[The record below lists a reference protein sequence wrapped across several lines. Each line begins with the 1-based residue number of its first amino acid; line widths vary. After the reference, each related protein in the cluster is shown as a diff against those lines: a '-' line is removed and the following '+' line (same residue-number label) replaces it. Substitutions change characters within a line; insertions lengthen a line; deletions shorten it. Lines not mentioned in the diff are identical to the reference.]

1 MCAIVSSVG
10 TWDIENLFR
19 PGGVFGPGTRQ
30 GYRGPA
36 GGAQN
41 EDGGRSPEVLAVEK
55 IGELAAPGDLVAL
68 QTGERHRA
76 LSRRWCK
83 IFAALGALAVA
94 LSLPTA
100 VRARPYL
107 PAPRKVFVGLT
118 GGTSILP
125 FEQMVGKHPPVFE
138 TFMTWNTP
146 TAWLANPDPA
156 FRSRAALHLSTA
168 PGYAKP
174 GVISPR
180 QIARGRSDRFL
191 LELNRNLTL
200 SGRIF
205 YIRVMG
211 EPNGYWNA
219 HAPYNRDGTFR
230 GVQNAPR
237 FYRQAWRRT
246 VLILR
251 GGPTTVIN
259 RRLRA
264 LGLPRLQVRPTSHC
278 SSKSSHAVP
287 RATRCQPV
295 LPRPKVAFLWVPQD
309 AGSPDIAANA
319 PSVVWPGGAYV
330 DWVGTDFYA
339 SYLWR
344 STCGVMFFS
353 RSEGQRL
360 AAAAAYLVSRRA
372 SASRVSAVPAR
383 VGNSGSSSLPPRS
396 DSQALSVVTVAL
408 VRGVIRCRRPFPS
421 VLMCAPAP
429 SRTSAS
435 LRVTSSAARSP
446 VCAASIRIA

>member
-1 MCAIVSSVG
+1 
-10 TWDIENLFR
+10 
-19 PGGVFGPGTRQ
+19 
-30 GYRGPA
+30 
-36 GGAQN
+36 
-41 EDGGRSPEVLAVEK
+41 
-55 IGELAAPGDLVAL
+55 
-68 QTGERHRA
+68 
-76 LSRRWCK
+76 
-83 IFAALGALAVA
+83 
-94 LSLPTA
+94 
-100 VRARPYL
+100 
-107 PAPRKVFVGLT
+107 
-118 GGTSILP
+118 
-125 FEQMVGKHPPVFE
+125 
-138 TFMTWNTP
+138 MTWNTP
-146 TAWLANPDPA
+146 TAWLANPAPA
-156 FRSRAALHLSTA
+156 FRSRAALHLSTS

-191 LELNRNLTL
+191 LEMNRNLTL

-219 HAPYNRDGTFR
+219 YAPYDRDGTFR

-264 LGLPRLQVRPTSHC
+264 LGLPSLQVRPTSRC

-287 RATRCQPV
+287 RATRCQPA

-319 PSVVWPGGAYV
+319 PSVFWPGGAYV

-339 SYLWR
+339 SYPNFSLLDRFYSKFPGKPFVISEWALFGSDDPRFVR
-344 STCGVMFFS
+344 SLFS
-353 RSEGQRL
+353 WARAHSRL
-360 AAAAAYLVSRRA
+360 RMMNYYQGFSASNRANLAHYPNSRRVLQA
-372 SASRVSAVPAR
+372 ELRSSRYPPYAPEYAHSPPA
-383 VGNSGSSSLPPRS
+383 
-396 DSQALSVVTVAL
+396 T
-408 VRGVIRCRRPFPS
+408 
-421 VLMCAPAP
+421 
-429 SRTSAS
+429 
-435 LRVTSSAARSP
+435 
-446 VCAASIRIA
+446 